1 MKKSILTLVASSVL
15 LATGAVSA
23 ATEFNVVHLT
33 SPESYNHQ
41 SLLVFKNHLETRSN
55 GEIKVNIYGSGQLCG
70 SGKECIA
77 GVQAGMFD
85 YFPTTVSEIAYYWKP
100 AESFDLP
107 YLLPND
113 RVAECVYGNDEFMS
127 DVRQNVIKKAPNVRL
142 MMVANSGGWRNFAT
156 TKKAIKTPADVEGMK
171 IRTVPAKVQQDL
183 VKQLDG
189 SPTPIA
195 WPEVYTALSTGVVEG
210 TKNGIVDIVQSRFH
224 ESLDYLTLDGHAY
237 MGGAWLMSDMKFNS
251 LSPELKRVVLD
262 AIEAQQQYLNSYPK
276 HNEYASY
283 EVFKQSNGTIYNPT
297 VAEKEAFKAATKPV
311 IDSWAAAANGE
322 GKQWLERF
330 QTEIKT
336 CEAQI
341 EASYNLTM

>member
-1 MKKSILTLVASSVL
+1 
-15 LATGAVSA
+15 
-23 ATEFNVVHLT
+23 
-33 SPESYNHQ
+33 
-41 SLLVFKNHLETRSN
+41 
-55 GEIKVNIYGSGQLCG
+55 
-70 SGKECIA
+70 
-77 GVQAGMFD
+77 
-85 YFPTTVSEIAYYWKP
+85 
-100 AESFDLP
+100 
-107 YLLPND
+107 
-113 RVAECVYGNDEFMS
+113 
-127 DVRQNVIKKAPNVRL
+127 
-142 MMVANSGGWRNFAT
+142 
-156 TKKAIKTPADVEGMK
+156 
-171 IRTVPAKVQQDL
+171 
-183 VKQLDG
+183 
-189 SPTPIA
+189 
-195 WPEVYTALSTGVVEG
+195 
-210 TKNGIVDIVQSRFH
+210 
-224 ESLDYLTLDGHAY
+224 

-341 EASYNLTM
+341 EVSYNLTM